1 MKKQSFLPLL
11 ALVGGVAAFVLRLLQ
26 NRTGFEA
33 ATGLPIPGNAPGL
46 ALVALLTVLALAF
59 LLLVR
64 RLPREADPGPA
75 FPEEFSS
82 GSAGQV
88 FLPVAGALLML
99 LSGLADLA
107 EALGGVNLL
116 ARLQAAADPY
126 GAAAM
131 ESVSG
136 FAPKAQL
143 LLGLLS
149 LVSGAAVFLAAAACR
164 RGSREAGSSFQG
176 ALLLAPPV
184 ALVVRLVLA
193 YRLDSINPALEA
205 YYVELLGLVFLTL
218 GFYRLSSFAFQSGRT
233 WRFALYACVAVVLC
247 IAALADGGP
256 RLSSLLLYTGG
267 AATLLGFLLLRLAH
281 VPGDCEVHDS
291 TEDV

>member
-1 MKKQSFLPLL
+1 MKKQSILPLL
-11 ALVGGVAAFVLRLLQ
+11 ALAGGMAAFVLRLLQ

-33 ATGLPIPGNAPGL
+33 ATGLPVPGNMPGL
-46 ALVALLTVLALAF
+46 ALIATLEVLALVF

-64 RLPREADPGPA
+64 SLPREAGSGPA
-75 FPEEFSS
+75 FPAEFSA

-88 FLPVAGALLML
+88 FLPVTGALLML

-116 ARLQAAADPY
+116 TRLQAAADPY

-164 RGSREAGSSFQG
+164 RGNQEDGSSFQVS
-176 ALLLAPPV
+176 LLLLPPV
-184 ALVVRLVLA
+184 ALVVRLVLV

-205 YYVELLGLVFLTL
+205 YYVELLALVFLTL
-218 GFYRLSSFAFQSGRT
+218 AFYRLSSFAFQSGRT
-233 WRFALYACVAVVLC
+233 RRFALYACAAVVLC
-247 IAALADGGP
+247 VAALADGGP
-256 RLSSLLLYTGG
+256 HLSSLLLYAGG
-267 AATLLGFLLLRLAH
+267 AAALLGFLLLRLAH
-281 VPGDCEVHDS
+281 VPRACETHDS
-291 TEDV
+291 TEDA

>member
-46 ALVALLTVLALAF
+46 ALVALLAVLALAF

-205 YYVELLGLVFLTL
+205 YYVELLAVVFLTL
-218 GFYRLSSFAFQSGRT
+218 AFYRLSSFAFQSGRT
-233 WRFALYACVAVVLC
+233 RRFTLYACAAVVLC
-247 IAALADGGP
+247 IAALAEVGP
-256 RLSSLLLYTGG
+256 HLSSMLLYAGG
-267 AATLLGFLLLRLAH
+267 AAALLGFLLLRLAH
-281 VPGDCEVHDS
+281 IPGDCEVHSNTNDL
-291 TEDV
+291 

>member
-46 ALVALLTVLALAF
+46 ALVALLAVLALAF

-164 RGSREAGSSFQG
+164 RGSRECLTPGTRRISTAPSVRREEAERASFSTT
-176 ALLLAPPV
+176 ALRTPTAI
-184 ALVVRLVLA
+184 
-193 YRLDSINPALEA
+193 SI
-205 YYVELLGLVFLTL
+205 
-218 GFYRLSSFAFQSGRT
+218 SG
-233 WRFALYACVAVVLC
+233 
-247 IAALADGGP
+247 IP
-256 RLSSLLLYTGG
+256 
-267 AATLLGFLLLRLAH
+267 
-281 VPGDCEVHDS
+281 S
-291 TEDV
+291 TRS

>member
-11 ALVGGVAAFVLRLLQ
+11 ALVGGMAAFMLRLLQ

-33 ATGLPIPGNAPGL
+33 ATGLPVSGNVPGL
-46 ALVALLTVLALAF
+46 VLVALLAVLALAF

-64 RLPREADPGPA
+64 RLPGETDPGPA
-75 FPEEFSS
+75 FPAEFAAGNS
-82 GSAGQV
+82 GQV

-107 EALGGVNLL
+107 EGLGGVNLL

-126 GAAAM
+126 GTAAM

-143 LLGLLS
+143 LLGLLG

-164 RGSREAGSSFQG
+164 RGTRESESSFQG
-176 ALLLAPPV
+176 TLLLVPPV
-184 ALVVRLVLA
+184 ALVVRLVLT
-193 YRLDSINPALEA
+193 YRLDSIDPALEA
-205 YYVELLGLVFLTL
+205 YYVELLALVFLTL

-233 WRFALYACVAVVLC
+233 RRFALYACAAVVLC

-256 RLSSLLLYTGG
+256 HLSSLLLYAGG
-267 AATLLGFLLLRLAH
+267 AAALLGFLLLRLAH

-291 TEDV
+291 TGDA